1 MLSKPRAPRQRDAPR
16 AGAVLA
22 PARPPTRQR
31 GLRASAIPARAG
43 ATFAPACA
51 KARWWSSV
59 LARPISRWWSC
70 VLARPISRRRTD
82 PQLLCQLL
90 YGWPLR
96 LRRVAFAT
104 ISLLY

>member
-1 MLSKPRAPRQRDAPR
+1 MLSEHRAPRQRDAPR

-51 KARWWSSV
+51 KARWWS
-59 LARPISRWWSC
+59 C
-70 VLARPISRRRTD
+70 VLARPKRARFRAGARTA
-82 PQLLCQLL
+82 LA
-90 YGWPLR
+90 R
-96 LRRVAFAT
+96 AKFAT
-104 ISLLY
+104 ARGSAVATA